1 VDVLNPIQPL
11 CPGMAPRELKR
22 EFGKRLSFMGGL
34 DTQEFLVRATP
45 AAVERHSH
53 ALVCDMSAAGGGY
66 IFAASHTIQPD
77 TPLANVLALSKAVQA
92 R

>member
-1 VDVLNPIQPL
+1 
-11 CPGMAPRELKR
+11 MAPPGRR
-22 EFGKRLSFMGGL
+22 GISPDPG
-34 DTQEFLVRATP
+34 A
-45 AAVERHSH
+45 
-53 ALVCDMSAAGGGY
+53 AAGGGY